1 MRSWLTMT
9 LMGLLIATG
18 GAGCAPHPSPYAII
32 VRSMEPG
39 PDVSEVLRISDPA
52 AVGRLESHFPGY
64 KARPAGLM
72 WGGGAWVAGYD
83 VYIDDSSGRTYHITV
98 GYSYDDEEPTYR
110 QRWSVPHGQVDHAVA
125 GDFEKFV
132 EELEVKRARERP
144 APTTAPATK
153 PAS

>member
-1 MRSWLTMT
+1 MQSWPTMT
-9 LMGLLIATG
+9 LIGLLIATG
-18 GAGCAPHPSPYAII
+18 VAGCAPHPSPSAII
-32 VRSMEPG
+32 LRTEPG
-39 PDVSEVLRISDPA
+39 NDVSEVLRIRDPA
-52 AVGRLESHFPGY
+52 AVRRLESHFPGY

-132 EELEVKRARERP
+132 EELEAKRARERP